1 MDFEQILKRFPFLSI
16 IKAGEKEYVGIIQ
29 QSDTAFIMFYDYSL
43 IKDKK
48 LKETFISLGETWWWE
63 SNRRIPITLF
73 LHKQM
78 KEFYPYL
85 TVLSA
90 KNVKIEPNSLS
101 SFLLKIKY
109 LYGIFFFLKI
119 FFVASH
125 CALTIDSIFLSFFT
139 DELKKVKNLSLGPS
153 K

>member
-16 IKAGEKEYVGIIQ
+16 IKAGEREYVGIIL

-43 IKDKK
+43 IKYKK
-48 LKETFISLGETWWWE
+48 LKEKFISLGETWWWE

-85 TVLSA
+85 TVLAA
-90 KNVKIEPNSLS
+90 KNVKVEQGHEVNLFNFSGKKT
-101 SFLLKIKY
+101 KIHRSVFIKKY
-109 LYGIFFFLKI
+109 R
-119 FFVASH
+119 
-125 CALTIDSIFLSFFT
+125 
-139 DELKKVKNLSLGPS
+139 
-153 K
+153 

>member
-73 LHKQM
+73 LHNQM
-78 KEFYPYL
+78 KEFFPYL
-85 TVLSA
+85 TVLAA
-90 KNVKIEPNSLS
+90 KNVKVEQ
-101 SFLLKIKY
+101 
-109 LYGIFFFLKI
+109 
-119 FFVASH
+119 
-125 CALTIDSIFLSFFT
+125 
-139 DELKKVKNLSLGPS
+139 VKMEA
-153 K
+153 

>member
-85 TVLSA
+85 TVLAA
-90 KNVKIEPNSLS
+90 KNVKVEQGHEVNLFNFSGKKTKRRTIELVQKPN
-101 SFLLKIKY
+101 
-109 LYGIFFFLKI
+109 
-119 FFVASH
+119 
-125 CALTIDSIFLSFFT
+125 
-139 DELKKVKNLSLGPS
+139 
-153 K
+153 